1 MSINLFKYAAPANFY
16 PLTGKLAPWFMR
28 AALVLALIGLY
39 WGFFKTPDVLTEQK
53 EYYRIIFIHVA
64 SVWMGMWLYA
74 MMVLWALIG
83 LVFNTRLSFMFASA
97 IAPTGALFTVIGLWT
112 GAFWGQPSWGTYW
125 DWDPR
130 MTSFLI
136 LLFLYVGYMA
146 LQSAID
152 DKRRADK
159 AAAILAM
166 VGMVMVPV
174 IYWSINCPNPAEC
187 SSLHQES
194 STEQIDKNILIAM
207 LIMTLAFWSYA
218 FGVILMRLQNII
230 LQREKHTRWV
240 QDLPELTTDK
250 KEVTHG

>member
-1 MSINLFKYAAPANFY
+1 MNLFKFAAPANFY
-16 PLTGKLAPWFMR
+16 PLAGMFAPWFMR
-28 AALVLALIGLY
+28 AAFVLALIGLY

-130 MTSFLI
+130 MTSFLV

-159 AAAILAM
+159 ASAILAM

-187 SSLHQES
+187 TALHQGQSSPQRVES
-194 STEQIDKNILIAM
+194 NILIAM
-207 LIMTLAFWSYA
+207 LIMVLAFWSYA
-218 FGVILMRLQNII
+218 FGVILMRLRNII
-230 LQREKHTRWV
+230 LEREKHTRWV
-240 QDLPELTTDK
+240 QELPEVMSEN
-250 KEVTHG
+250 KESRHG